1 MDSLD
6 LDSLIKQIDLALLI
20 TASQQEED
28 CFNIII
34 DTAVSIT
41 DAEAGHLLLLDDDM
55 EYLVLKAYKT
65 INNEKVEDFKVHI
78 GRGITGNVFMSG
90 QALNIAD
97 VSKNREM
104 YKSVS
109 AALHDTENTIKIEI
123 DDIAIVPIKI
133 KDGVIKEETK
143 WANQANLKR
152 QWVEIKDGVI
162 GVLEVINKKDNSH
175 FSQQDMNH
183 LYSFAKIASIV
194 IEDNYTDRNIR
205 EILASS
211 LKDVSQKEKVIK
223 ELDEYTK
230 NPILKEALEISNILN
245 KIGNINE
252 RELDFCKQFLNNY
265 LVHLEKM
272 LLRK

>member
-97 VSKNREM
+97 VSENREM

-123 DDIAIVPIKI
+123 DDIAIVPIK
-133 KDGVIKEETK
+133 
-143 WANQANLKR
+143 
-152 QWVEIKDGVI
+152 IKDGVI

-211 LKDVSQKEKVIK
+211 LKDISQKEKVIK
-223 ELDEYTK
+223 QLDEYTK
-230 NPILKEALEISNILN
+230 NPILKEALEISNLLN

-252 RELDFCKQFLNNY
+252 RELAFCKQFLNNY
-265 LVHLEKM
+265 LEKKKKM